1 MDTYCNMWMRIL
13 ATTLKRLLLCN
24 LETGGLPNGGFK
36 RVRNQS
42 GDDFWKKAPQRN
54 NVSCSVKLKV
64 YRKTGKL

>member
-42 GDDFWKKAPQRN
+42 GDYFWQKGAAKKQYHQYPGL
-54 NVSCSVKLKV
+54 SKLK
-64 YRKTGKL
+64 